1 MENYRNEIWILPPVV
16 LIHTK
21 TMFEHFLLKYLQQKN
36 VFWGCQIR
44 SWKLTKIFWDRTL
57 FAIFISAN
65 CQKNFIQKKFQKVYE
80 NFQEKKMKKCF
91 PQKIYF

>member
-36 VFWGCQIR
+36 
-44 SWKLTKIFWDRTL
+44 IF
-57 FAIFISAN
+57 
-65 CQKNFIQKKFQKVYE
+65 
-80 NFQEKKMKKCF
+80 
-91 PQKIYF
+91 